1 MSKLICTYRFCI
13 FVRNQYDMDTK
24 LTLKLN
30 QSIIEKAKEYAEFKG
45 KSLSYLVEEF
55 FQELVKERE
64 ASYNYAVSE
73 LDEIRSLV
81 KGKIPKGLD
90 YKEEIKKVKLE
101 EKQNTHDNVLVCN
114 NGNIIKI

>member
-1 MSKLICTYRFCI
+1 MKKQRKTESIRP
-13 FVRNQYDMDTK
+13 K
-24 LTLKLN
+24 LTL
-30 QSIIEKAKEYAEFKG
+30 SIDSVVVEKAKEYAEFKG

-90 YKEEIKKVKLE
+90 YKEEIKKIKSQKLE
-101 EKQNTHDNVLVCN
+101 RVK
-114 NGNIIKI
+114 